1 MYQLTTLK
9 RVPSQVTSTKY
20 QSSIKYQV
28 SSIKFQVSIIKYQV
42 SSINL
47 LSLCT
52 PLIKENQLQ
61 SIFIINHNRLFIHI
75 IHMA

>member
-20 QSSIKYQV
+20 QVSSIKYQV
-28 SSIKFQVSIIKYQV
+28 P
-42 SSINL
+42 SINL

-61 SIFIINHNRLFIHI
+61 SIFIINHNILFIHI